1 MNDPVVQ
8 SDNSEQPKIT
18 PLKRKAL
25 LRVEALEKT
34 FKQGGQSLTIL
45 QNLNLSLDKGEMVA
59 LVGPSGAGK
68 STLLQMI
75 GLLDSPTEGRITIA
89 GEDASKL
96 GDNERTRLRRD
107 YIGFVYQFHYLLPEF
122 SALENV
128 VLPQMIAGRKKK
140 EARERATALL
150 TALGLSHRLS
160 HRPARLS
167 GGEQQRVAIAR
178 ALANQPK
185 ILLADEPTG
194 NLDANTSADV
204 FEILIQLVR
213 SAGIGAIIATH
224 NMDLAMQMDRVL
236 ELKNGRLM
244 SY

>member
-1 MNDPVVQ
+1 MTDDTANVA
-8 SDNSEQPKIT
+8 
-18 PLKRKAL
+18 PLKKKAL
-25 LRVEALEKT
+25 LRVEGLEKT
-34 FKQGGQSLTIL
+34 FRQGGQNLTIF
-45 QNLNLSLDKGEMVA
+45 QNLNLALDKGEMVA

-68 STLLQMI
+68 STLLQLV
-75 GLLDSPTEGRITIA
+75 GLLDSPTAGRITIA

-107 YIGFVYQFHYLLPEF
+107 HIGFVYQFHYLLPEF

-140 EARERATALL
+140 EARERAEALL
-150 TALGLSHRLS
+150 TALGLSHRLT

-194 NLDANTSADV
+194 NLDLNTSSDV

-213 SAGIGAIIATH
+213 SAGIGAIVATH

-236 ELKNGRLM
+236 ELKNGRLI

>member
-1 MNDPVVQ
+1 M
-8 SDNSEQPKIT
+8 SDTGEIRKDTPNVS
-18 PLKRKAL
+18 PLKKQSL
-25 LRVEALEKT
+25 LRVDGLEKT

-45 QNLNLSLDKGEMVA
+45 QNLSMSLDRGEMVA

-68 STLLQMI
+68 STLLQMV
-75 GLLDSPTEGRITIA
+75 GLLDSPTSGRIMIA
-89 GEDASKL
+89 GNDASQL
-96 GDNERTRLRRD
+96 DDEQRTRLRREH
-107 YIGFVYQFHYLLPEF
+107 IGFVYQSHYLLPEF
-122 SALENV
+122 SAIENV
-128 VLPQMIAGRKKK
+128 ILPQMIAGRKKK
-140 EARERATALL
+140 DARERAEKLL
-150 TALGLSHRLS
+150 SALGLSHRLT

-194 NLDANTSADV
+194 NLDPHTAADV
-204 FEILIQLVR
+204 FEILIELVR
-213 SAGIGAIIATH
+213 SAGIGALIATH

-236 ELKNGRLM
+236 ELKNGRLS